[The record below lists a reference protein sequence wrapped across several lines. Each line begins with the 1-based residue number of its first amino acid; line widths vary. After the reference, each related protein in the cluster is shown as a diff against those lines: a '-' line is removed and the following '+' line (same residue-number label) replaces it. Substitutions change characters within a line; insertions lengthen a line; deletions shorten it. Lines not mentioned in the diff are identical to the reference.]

1 MAKELIYY
9 PNPEIIK
16 APLFELNSLDEM
28 PVSPK
33 YALTC
38 NGKSRI
44 VYCTDF
50 FHTRRWWWMKQT
62 VWMWRSLYQKAFR
75 R

>member
-38 NGKSRI
+38 NGKSRNRI
-44 VYCTDF
+44 LHRF
-50 FHTRRWWWMKQT
+50 F
-62 VWMWRSLYQKAFR
+62 SLRAGGGG
-75 R
+75 

>member
-50 FHTRRWWWMKQT
+50 FH
-62 VWMWRSLYQKAFR
+62 YAPEI
-75 R
+75 